1 MYGLHQY
8 LVPYLVSQVVAII
21 LLLIAFRNTRLARL
35 IVAVLF
41 IAASAANMYTGL
53 IKPDSYLDYG
63 WMAVPLYRDF
73 INGWF
78 SHYIQIIVP
87 VIAIGQLLIGVGMLL
102 KGWWVRWACFGAIIF
117 LLSIAPLLVGSAFPF
132 SLIASWAVLLVLK
145 RDKKTYLWQPLAS
158 NQTGHS
164 RMNII
169 SQNSSAL
176 KKTNKV
182 I

>member
-1 MYGLHQY
+1 MGCIKYI
-8 LVPYLVSQVVAII
+8 VPYLISQVVAFA
-21 LLLIAFRNTRLARL
+21 LLVIAFRNTRLARL
-35 IVAVLF
+35 VIAVLF

-53 IKPDSYLDYG
+53 TNPNSYLDYG

-78 SHYIQIIVP
+78 SYHIQIIVP

-102 KGWWVRWACFGAIIF
+102 KDWWVWAACFGSIIF

-132 SLIASWAVLLVLK
+132 SLIASWAVLIVLK

-158 NQTGHS
+158 NQTSHS
-164 RMNII
+164 RKNIEP
-169 SQNSSAL
+169 QNSSTL
-176 KKTNKV
+176 KKTNTV
-182 I
+182 L